1 MEPKIS
7 KLVENLEEK
16 EELVDVFIG
25 EGNKK
30 INSSRNRGKKGRRK
44 IKINECKREIHN
56 L

>member
-7 KLVENLEEK
+7 KLLEKLEEK

-30 INSSRNRGKKGRRK
+30 SILQGIWVKKEEEK
-44 IKINECKREIHN
+44 
-56 L
+56 

>member
-7 KLVENLEEK
+7 KLLENLEEK

-30 INSSRNRGKKGRRK
+30 IKFFK
-44 IKINECKREIHN
+44 E
-56 L
+56 

>member
-7 KLVENLEEK
+7 KLLENLEEK

-30 INSSRNRGKKGRRK
+30 NQFFK
-44 IKINECKREIHN
+44 E
-56 L
+56 